1 LFKRHVT
8 AQKPYV
14 IITET
19 VPRAIAIMKAI
30 ANLLFEARI
39 LKGIPR
45 SGFNFLGS
53 GSESVADHC
62 FMTTF
67 IGYVLSQVV
76 PEADAL
82 KLLQMCL
89 IHDLTEAR
97 TGDLNYVQKKYLSV
111 DESQAVKDLT
121 EALPFGGAVAGL
133 IEEFNAAE
141 TLEAQL
147 AHDADQLALILELKA
162 LHDAGNNGPKTWLPH
177 VVGRVRT
184 SAGQSL
190 AEEILQTASDE
201 WWFVEKTDLT

>member
-1 LFKRHVT
+1 
-8 AQKPYV
+8 
-14 IITET
+14 
-19 VPRAIAIMKAI
+19 MKAI

-53 GSESVADHC
+53 GSESVADHS

-67 IGYVLSQVV
+67 IGYVLSHVV

-97 TGDLNYVQKKYLSV
+97 TGDLNYVQKKYLAV
-111 DESQAVKDLT
+111 DESLAVEDLT
-121 EALPFGGAVAGL
+121 ENLPFGEAVADL
-133 IEEFNAAE
+133 IEEFTAAE

-147 AHDADQLALILELKA
+147 AHDADQLSLVLELKA
-162 LHDAGNNGPKTWLPH
+162 LQDAGNDGPETWLPH

-190 AEEILQTASDE
+190 AKEILNTASDE
-201 WWFVEKTDLT
+201 WWFVEKNDTDDV